1 MFDGGGGVGG
11 EINGKGREGNKRD
24 ERGRGDRKDMGHH
37 GQGARPAL
45 QKRGCN
51 LCGIYNW
58 NDRKLVVRTG
68 N

>member
-11 EINGKGREGNKRD
+11 EIDGKGCEGSKRD
-24 ERGRGDRKDMGHH
+24 EGGRGDRKDIGHD

-45 QKRGCN
+45 YKRRCN

-58 NDRKLVVRTG
+58 NDSKMEVRTG